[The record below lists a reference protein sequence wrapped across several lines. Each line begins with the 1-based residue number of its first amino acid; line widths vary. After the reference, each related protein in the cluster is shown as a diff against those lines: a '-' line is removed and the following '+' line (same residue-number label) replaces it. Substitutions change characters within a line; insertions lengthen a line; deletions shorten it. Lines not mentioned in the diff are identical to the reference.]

1 MQSNWGIGIEQEA
14 RGWKRPPAQ
23 MKSAES
29 DAIKFAWE
37 LPAPRQRYFEI
48 HIRRSTLIAV
58 IASLLVHALLLF
70 TLNQKQMR
78 IGSPSVQDTQAPL
91 VVQLTPLMPAR
102 VTPKH
107 AKRVPIH
114 PTKNPKIRPRPPVKQ
129 QTSKPRLKPRV
140 PVSPRPHAPPA
151 AVVAT
156 TKPSLNTSVMPA
168 APVVDTTPTASPA
181 PPTDMMSYI
190 NAVRAR
196 RQAAEQA
203 DAEPGANQ
211 RNPTPDE
218 IRMANIKRNLQPG
231 GTNGVFQILSMGVR
245 TAQFSFRGWTTDSSH
260 FQHQVIDVDAGLNG
274 DVERAIVRRMIEL
287 IRQYYKGDFNWESQR
302 LNRVIVLS
310 ARKEDNAQLED
321 FLMKE
326 FFRRDGELR
335 E

>member
-1 MQSNWGIGIEQEA
+1 
-14 RGWKRPPAQ
+14 
-23 MKSAES
+23 
-29 DAIKFAWE
+29 
-37 LPAPRQRYFEI
+37 
-48 HIRRSTLIAV
+48 
-58 IASLLVHALLLF
+58 
-70 TLNQKQMR
+70 
-78 IGSPSVQDTQAPL
+78 
-91 VVQLTPLMPAR
+91 
-102 VTPKH
+102 
-107 AKRVPIH
+107 
-114 PTKNPKIRPRPPVKQ
+114 
-129 QTSKPRLKPRV
+129 
-140 PVSPRPHAPPA
+140 
-151 AVVAT
+151 
-156 TKPSLNTSVMPA
+156 
-168 APVVDTTPTASPA
+168 
-181 PPTDMMSYI
+181 MMSYI

-211 RNPTPDE
+211 RNPTPDG
-218 IRMANIKRNLQPG
+218 IRMANIKRNLEPG

-260 FQHQVIDVDAGLNG
+260 FQRQVIDVDAGLNG